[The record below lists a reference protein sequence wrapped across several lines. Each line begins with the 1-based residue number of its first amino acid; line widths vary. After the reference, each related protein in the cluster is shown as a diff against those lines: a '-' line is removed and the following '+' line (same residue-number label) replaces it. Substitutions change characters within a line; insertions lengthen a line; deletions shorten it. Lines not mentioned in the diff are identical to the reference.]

1 MPMLAYPSMGQDQTL
16 MNEGLKMA
24 SMRAEAKDAAMYTF
38 ESPMA
43 KRINDRVGD
52 HQMKLQEHR
61 QKLDQHKLYLMHI
74 ASEADIVEQQ
84 EDSSTVPTI
93 NNKSRSLVGERPDR
107 VENILI
113 AKGMEYEI
121 DLEHKRM
128 EQDARLGKNTT
139 FQPTICKQSKD
150 LAASSE
156 PVFSRLINWGEQQ
169 RQRKDEHQKQSEEMK
184 EKSSNMESESR
195 VALVLGPKADSK
207 RAEQF
212 IPVITERSQ
221 RKQREY
227 HDCLTWGEEQ
237 KKKQEELREKYDELE
252 LAEVRP
258 APIISDR
265 SRKLAEKQDR
275 EGKIEDTLLAWK
287 DKKKELQETKTAE
300 EDDERCPYQP
310 QITQYAANLEREG
323 DVGSRLYNKAFE
335 YRAKRQEEIE
345 RQMLEIEQMA
355 KGGHSSPR
363 RHGSYSYENTVE
375 PEVRTLPIEL
385 DLHRREMERQ
395 QYRDQLMQEQQQE
408 EANMHY
414 PRINAMSDLIAEKL
428 PENSVQ
434 RLLKPRQVW
443 EAPEDEEDP
452 DLTFKPKVN
461 PRSVE
466 INNEKLARGEVS
478 ADRNEYLYQKDE
490 ENKYRMEQA
499 RKRALDKEMEEC
511 TFQPNINRNSQSMPS
526 SSHSVVARTQQ
537 WQKQR
542 NARMRAEREA
552 QEKKEMEN
560 CTFRPNIQDYKP
572 KKTHKKKDDNYGV
585 DQHLE
590 RQKTARNNRQEETVP
605 HSTGENW
612 SNTLTKTQEFSF
624 NHKVKI
630 KALSKPI
637 GPIEAQIKIEQ
648 SKDELYLQDSYGSS
662 YCGRSES
669 MMSSGS
675 ASAEWMRR
683 AAEKEQSEQAHASA
697 GMMSPRYYASDALN
711 VHTGTPRGRTGES
724 THVTRMKQARSEK
737 ELKEKSA
744 KSTTGENWRGG
755 TTKPKEFKFADS
767 KALRVRA
774 LHKPV
779 SPMLS

>member
-1 MPMLAYPSMGQDQTL
+1 MLAYPSMGQDQTL

-38 ESPMA
+38 ESPMT

-61 QKLDQHKLYLMHI
+61 QKLDQHKMYLMHI

-107 VENILI
+107 VENILL

-121 DLEHKRM
+121 DIEHKRM
-128 EQDARLGKNTT
+128 EQEARMEKDTT

-150 LAASSE
+150 MANSSE
-156 PVFSRLINWGEQQ
+156 MVFDRLQNWGEQQ
-169 RQRKDEHQKQSEEMK
+169 RDRKAQNQQQAADHK
-184 EKSSNMESESR
+184 EKSSTMESESR
-195 VALVLGPKADSK
+195 VALVLGEAKKGK

-287 DKKKELQETKTAE
+287 DKKKELQENKTAE
-300 EDDERCPYQP
+300 EADERCPYQP

-363 RHGSYSYENTVE
+363 RHGSYAYEHNVE
-375 PEVRTLPIEL
+375 AEPRTLPIEL

-395 QYRDQLMQEQQQE
+395 QYRDQLMQEQHQE

-434 RLLKPRQVW
+434 RLLKPKVVW
-443 EAPEDEEDP
+443 EAPEDDEDP

-461 PRSVE
+461 PRSIE

-560 CTFRPNIQDYKP
+560 CTFRPTIRDYKP
-572 KKTHKKKDDNYGV
+572 KKEKNKKKQDNYGV

-590 RQKTARNNRQEETVP
+590 RQVSARNQRKEETVP
-605 HSTGENW
+605 HSTGEGW
-612 SNTLTKTQEFSF
+612 SNTLTKPQEFSF

-630 KALSKPI
+630 KALAKPI
-637 GPIEAQIKIEQ
+637 GATEAQAKIEQ
-648 SKDELYLQDSYGSS
+648 KKDDLYLQGPSS
-662 YCGRSES
+662 YVYGGRSES

-683 AAEKEQSEQAHASA
+683 AAEKEQSEQAHAAA

-711 VHTGTPRGRTGES
+711 VHTGTPRGRTGED
-724 THVTRMKQARSEK
+724 THVTRMKQARAEK
-737 ELKEKSA
+737 ELKERSA

-755 TTKPKEFKFADS
+755 TTKPREFKFADS